1 MKFRSDF
8 VTNSSSSSFLIAI
21 KNDEI
26 YEPIIHALVAATGNY
41 ETEEGVRC
49 ATIQEV
55 EEHIKDVYGYDSQS
69 IEEIVSEE
77 YVAEW
82 YKLACS
88 AIKDGKVCVFKEIG
102 YSDEALTSF
111 IEALCKVSDG
121 VAILKADEA

>member
-21 KNDEI
+21 KNDAV

-69 IEEIVSEE
+69 IEELVAEDYI
-77 YVAEW
+77 AEW
-82 YKLACS
+82 YNPACT
-88 AIKDGKVCVFKEIG
+88 AIKEGKICVFKEIG
-102 YSDEALTSF
+102 YSDEGLQNF
-111 IEALCKVSDG
+111 IEALCKISDG
-121 VAILKADEA
+121 VAILKTDEA